1 MQAKNR
7 SPARFVVEGYSA
19 AFKCKVEWKVEV
31 GGNGITARRAVDGR
45 ELSIT
50 WRELLGAALVYGRD
64 ASTSNGKGGKL

>member
-7 SPARFVVEGYSA
+7 APARFVVEGYSS

-31 GGNGITARRAVDGR
+31 NRAGVTARRAVDGR
-45 ELSIT
+45 ELSIS

-64 ASTSNGKGGKL
+64 ASNGRAEKKL